1 MVKST
6 NTTYMTIRK
15 EIALRDFE
23 FWSGGADR
31 ANNCSA
37 EELDTLEQFF
47 EETEPEDGWT
57 DTDINDMFWFEFD
70 TLAQYLGYKDEAD
83 FDRKHE
89 DGYIDDD
96 ELKGE
101 IDGWFQKFLD
111 KVTAEDGIFAHDI
124 VGTLFFN
131 LFDLGDSQYDVYECD
146 GEYTHEDYV
155 HWLNALREQHDED
168 ALYEA
173 LFEDNRGEC
182 ETDGEIPSWEDFR
195 DEIMTSKK
203 TQV

>member
-1 MVKST
+1 MK
-6 NTTYMTIRK
+6 YTI
-15 EIALRDFE
+15 EDSLRNFN
-23 FWSGGADR
+23 FWSGGKDR
-31 ANNCSA
+31 ADNCSA
-37 EELDTLEQFF
+37 EELDTLQQFF
-47 EETEPEDGWT
+47 EETEPEEGWT

-101 IDGWFQKFLD
+101 IDAWFQKFLD

-146 GEYTHEDYV
+146 GEYTHDDYV
-155 HWLNALREQHDED
+155 HWLNTLREHHDED
-168 ALYEA
+168 TLYEA

-195 DEIMTSKK
+195 DEIMTSRK
-203 TQV
+203 

>member
-1 MVKST
+1 MIIK
-6 NTTYMTIRK
+6 K

-31 ANNCSA
+31 ANDCSD

-47 EETEPEDGWT
+47 EETEPEEGWT
-57 DTDINDMFWFEFD
+57 DTGINDMFWFEFD

-101 IDGWFQKFLD
+101 INEWFQAWLNEKTSVENQAVIDLIVTIALYLFSYQGDLD
-111 KVTAEDGIFAHDI
+111 NED
-124 VGTLFFN
+124 
-131 LFDLGDSQYDVYECD
+131 
-146 GEYTHEDYV
+146 EYTHQDFVNCLKY
-155 HWLNALREQHDED
+155 LREQHDED
-168 ALYEA
+168 TLYEA
-173 LFEDNRGEC
+173 LFEDNCGEY

-195 DEIMTSKK
+195 DEIMILRK
-203 TQV
+203 QI